1 MSALPK
7 VSHAMTVEE
16 FLLWEE
22 PSPGRWQLVDGEP
35 VGMAPTT
42 RTHGAIQSE
51 LCILIGVALEKSGK
65 PCSVITTPGVIP
77 HVRSKTNVRIPDL
90 GVVCGGYQ
98 TEQAVLSEPVLLIEI
113 LSPSNESRTRANVW
127 SYTTIPSVKEI
138 ALFHT
143 ASVGAEV
150 WRRGADGNWPTE
162 PETIEAGA
170 VRLESVG
177 VEFPLAAAYRTTL
190 LSLAQGA
197 SA

>member
-35 VGMAPTT
+35 VGMAPAS
-42 RTHGAIQSE
+42 RTHGAIQAE
-51 LCILIGVALEKSGK
+51 LSRMIANGLAERGM
-65 PCSVITTPGVIP
+65 PCSVIVAPGIVP

-98 TEQAVLSEPVLLIEI
+98 TEQAVLTEPVLLIEI
-113 LSPSNESRTRANVW
+113 LSPSNESQPRANVW

-138 ALFHT
+138 ALFPT
-143 ASVGAEV
+143 ASMGAEL

-170 VRLESVG
+170 VRFESIG
-177 VEFPLAAAYRTTL
+177 VEFPLTAAYRTTL
-190 LSLAQGA
+190 LSLAQEA